1 MRFGGLPM
9 MEPMPPVVA
18 EMGTPN
24 SKAFDNPDLVPS
36 VFKRGIIEAITIAV
50 AAVFDISMEA
60 IIVVDINPISR
71 FLGFVPEILSVNLN
85 NASSSLVFV
94 IAVDKKKPPSMSQIT
109 LLEKVVTY
117 LSIFSDDELRFLF
130 PSIKTRYAI
139 IKILT
144 ANGGTAS
151 ENQRPMAK
159 NKRKRTYTCVVV
171 NEGSL
176 SNKVNI
182 KATINESRK

>member
-18 EMGTPN
+18 AMGTPN
-24 SKAFDNPDLVPS
+24 SKAFDNSDLFPS
-36 VFKRGIIEAITIAV
+36 VFKNGMIEAITIAV

-60 IIVVDINPISR
+60 TIVVDINPISR
-71 FLGFVPEILSVNLN
+71 FRGLVPEIFSVNLN
-85 NASSSLVFV
+85 NASSNLVFD
-94 IAVDKKKPPSMSQIT
+94 IAAERKNPPSMSQIM

-117 LSIFSDDELRFLF
+117 FSIFSGDELRCLL

-139 IKILT
+139 IRILT

-159 NKRKRTYTCVVV
+159 NKIKSTYTCVVV
-171 NEGSL
+171 KEDSL
-176 SNKVNI
+176 TNSVNI
-182 KATINESRK
+182 KATRNESRK